1 MPEYVFALWRRDKL
15 VKIFFEVEK
24 ALRVAMME
32 KLRVVRY
39 HVFSDGSVITM
50 TIFNADE

>member
-1 MPEYVFALWRRDKL
+1 MPEYVFALWRRDEL
-15 VKIFFEVEK
+15 VKIFFELER
-24 ALRVAMME
+24 ALSVAILE